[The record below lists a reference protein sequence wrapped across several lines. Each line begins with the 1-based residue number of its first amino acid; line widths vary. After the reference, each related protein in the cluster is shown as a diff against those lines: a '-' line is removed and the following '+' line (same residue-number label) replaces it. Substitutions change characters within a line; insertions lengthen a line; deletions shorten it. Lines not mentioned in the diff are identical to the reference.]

1 MSNQYEAIVGSA
13 EPLTL
18 GIVLYP
24 FMTALDFVGP
34 LTVLSMSCTTHLL
47 SKTLDPVLT
56 DCSFSVVPTMT
67 FTDCPQHLDILL
79 IPGGFGSNAAM
90 KDPELLDF
98 LKSRGATAD
107 YVTSVC
113 SGSTVLGAA
122 GLLDGYKS
130 TTHWAYF
137 PVLKAMD
144 IETASER
151 VVTDRNRISGGGVTA
166 GIDFG
171 LSVLA
176 KLRGEDAAKRM
187 QLIMEY
193 DPQPP
198 FQAGHPSISE
208 PRLTEQVTQ
217 WIGPL
222 IQEAVTIAEA
232 VQQ

>member
-1 MSNQYEAIVGSA
+1 MSNQYEAIVGSD
-13 EPLTL
+13 EPLAL

-47 SKTLDPVLT
+47 WKTLDPVLT
-56 DCSFSVVPTMT
+56 DCNFSVIPTMT
-67 FTDCPQHLDILL
+67 FADCPKHLDILL
-79 IPGGFGSNAAM
+79 VPGGFGSNEAM
-90 KDPELLDF
+90 RDPELLAF
-98 LKSRGATAD
+98 LRSRGATAD

-113 SGSTVLGAA
+113 SGATVLGAA
-122 GLLDGYKS
+122 GLLKGYKS

-137 PVLKAMD
+137 PVLQAMN

-176 KLRGEDAAKRM
+176 KVRGEDVAKRM
-187 QLIMEY
+187 QLVMEY

-198 FQAGHPSISE
+198 FHGGHPNSTE
-208 PRLTEQVTQ
+208 PRLTGQVTE
-217 WIGPL
+217 WINPL
-222 IQEAVTIAEA
+222 IQEAVTIAGA
-232 VQQ
+232 VQR

>member
-13 EPLTL
+13 EPLAL

-34 LTVLSMSCTTHLL
+34 LTALSMSCTTYLL

-67 FTDCPQHLDILL
+67 FADCPQHLDILL
-79 IPGGFGSNAAM
+79 IPGGFGSNEAM
-90 KDPELLDF
+90 KDPELLAF

-113 SGSTVLGAA
+113 SGSTILGAA

-137 PVLKAMD
+137 PVLKAMN
-144 IETASER
+144 IETVSER
-151 VVTDRNRISGGGVTA
+151 VVIDRNRISGGGVTA

-176 KLRGEDAAKRM
+176 KVRGEDAAKRM

-198 FQAGHPSISE
+198 FQSGHPNFAE
-208 PRLTEQVTQ
+208 PRLTSQVTE
-217 WIGPL
+217 WINPL
-222 IQEAVTIAEA
+222 IQDAVTIAET

>member
-13 EPLTL
+13 EPLVL

-34 LTVLSMSCTTHLL
+34 LTALSMSCKTYLL
-47 SKTLDPVLT
+47 SKTLEPVVT

-67 FTDCPQHLDILL
+67 FADCPQHLDILL
-79 IPGGFGSNAAM
+79 LPGGFGSNEAM
-90 KDPELLDF
+90 KDPELLAF

-113 SGSTVLGAA
+113 SGSTILGAA

-137 PVLKAMD
+137 PVLKAMNV
-144 IETASER
+144 ETVSER

-176 KLRGEDAAKRM
+176 KIRGDDAAKRM

-198 FQAGHPSISE
+198 FQAGHPNSAE
-208 PRLTEQVTQ
+208 PRLTSEVSA
-217 WIGPL
+217 WIEPL
-222 IQEAVTIAEA
+222 IQQAVTIAEA
-232 VQQ
+232 V

>member
-1 MSNQYEAIVGSA
+1 
-13 EPLTL
+13 
-18 GIVLYP
+18 
-24 FMTALDFVGP
+24 
-34 LTVLSMSCTTHLL
+34 
-47 SKTLDPVLT
+47 
-56 DCSFSVVPTMT
+56 MT
-67 FTDCPQHLDILL
+67 FADCPQHLDILL
-79 IPGGFGSNAAM
+79 VPGGFGSNAAM
-90 KDPELLDF
+90 KDPELLEF

-137 PVLKAMD
+137 PVLKVMD

-176 KLRGEDAAKRM
+176 KLRGDDAAKRM

-208 PRLTEQVTQ
+208 PRLTDQVTQ
-217 WIGPL
+217 WIDPL
-222 IQEAVTIAEA
+222 IQDAVTIAKA
-232 VQQ
+232 VQH

>member
-13 EPLTL
+13 EPLAL

-34 LTVLSMSCTTHLL
+34 LTALSMSCKTYLL
-47 SKTLDPVLT
+47 SKTLDPVMT

-67 FTDCPQHLDILL
+67 FSDCPQHLDILL
-79 IPGGFGSNAAM
+79 LPGGFGSNEAM
-90 KDPELLDF
+90 KDPELLAF

-113 SGSTVLGAA
+113 SGSTILGAA

-137 PVLKAMD
+137 PVLKAMNV
-144 IETASER
+144 ETVSER

-176 KLRGEDAAKRM
+176 KIRGEDAAKRM

-198 FQAGHPSISE
+198 FKAGHPNSAD
-208 PRLTEQVTQ
+208 PRLTSEVSE
-217 WIGPL
+217 WINPL
-222 IQEAVTIAEA
+222 IQQAVTIAEA
-232 VQQ
+232 VQH

>member
-1 MSNQYEAIVGSA
+1 MSNQYEAIVGSD
-13 EPLTL
+13 EPLVL

-47 SKTLDPVLT
+47 SKTLDPVPT
-56 DCSFSVVPTMT
+56 DCSFSVVPTKT
-67 FTDCPQHLDILL
+67 FADCPQHLDILL
-79 IPGGFGSNAAM
+79 VPGGFGSNAAM
-90 KDPELLDF
+90 KDPELLEF

-137 PVLKAMD
+137 PVLKAMG
-144 IETASER
+144 IEIASER

-176 KLRGEDAAKRM
+176 KVRGEDTAKRM

-217 WIGPL
+217 WIDPL
-222 IQEAVTIAEA
+222 IQDAVTIAEA
-232 VQQ
+232 VQR

>member
-1 MSNQYEAIVGSA
+1 MSNQYEAIVGSDQ
-13 EPLTL
+13 PLAL
-18 GIVLYP
+18 GIILYP

-34 LTVLSMSCTTHLL
+34 LTALSMSCTTYLL
-47 SKTLDPVLT
+47 SKTLDPVAT
-56 DCSFSVVPTMT
+56 DTGFSVVPTMT
-67 FTDCPQHLDILL
+67 YADCPQHLDILL
-79 IPGGFGSNAAM
+79 VPGGFGSNAAM
-90 KDPELLDF
+90 QDPELINF

-122 GLLDGYKS
+122 GLLKDYKS

-137 PVLKAMD
+137 PVLKAMG

-176 KLRGEDAAKRM
+176 KVRGEDVAKRM

-198 FQAGHPSISE
+198 FQAGHPNSTE

-217 WIGPL
+217 WINPL
-222 IQEAVTIAEA
+222 IQEAVTIAEGI
-232 VQQ
+232 QR